1 MRPALRVGIGG
12 PVGAGKT
19 TLVAELR
26 LRLRDRFEIAVITDA
41 VNARD
46 DARLLIRNGLL
57 PKDRIVG
64 LDAGTCPHTTLGDD
78 ASLNLAAVD
87 RLIALHD
94 GLRFV
99 FIEGADDLGASTFDP
114 ALTDLAIYVVYV
126 AAGEKAVRRGSAGIA
141 QSDLL
146 VVNKS
151 VLAPAVGASLM
162 NMEHDAISVRQ
173 DRPYVFTN
181 LKAGDWVQAAADV
194 VIEQGMLEAPGGPSG
209 PPLVEAPRL

>member
-19 TLVAELR
+19 TLMAELC
-26 LRLRDRFEIAVITDA
+26 LRLRDRFEIAVITND
-41 VNARD
+41 VNARE
-46 DARLLIRNGLL
+46 DARLLMRNGLL
-57 PKDRIVG
+57 PEDRIVG

-94 GLRFV
+94 GLQVV

-114 ALTDLAIYVVYV
+114 ALTDLVIYVVDV

-151 VLAPAVGASLM
+151 DLAPAVGASLM
-162 NMEHDAISVRQ
+162 NMERDAISVRQ

-181 LKAGDWVQAAADV
+181 LKAGDGVQAVADF
-194 VIEQGMLEAPGGPSG
+194 VIEQGMLEAPGGP
-209 PPLVEAPRL
+209 